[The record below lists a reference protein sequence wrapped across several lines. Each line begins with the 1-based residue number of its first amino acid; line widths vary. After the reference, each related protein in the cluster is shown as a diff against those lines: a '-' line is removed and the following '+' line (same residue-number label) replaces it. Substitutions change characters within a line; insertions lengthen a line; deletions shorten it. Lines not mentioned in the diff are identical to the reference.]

1 MRDAVVGNHYQ
12 VYIFG
17 NAQITAERLDII
29 VDLDLRIE
37 AVCLF
42 GQFVEFQLEHFVF
55 GDRSDIVTS
64 LCIPVKRV
72 GVCKIIVRDFQR
84 GLCRCQVKKA
94 VGRIGCYQFECF
106 DIGLFAS
113 SYLIGS
119 IRRSHLRSL
128 KPNKSCSYPT
138 TTGVLL

>member
-1 MRDAVVGNHYQ
+1 MCIRDSGNVAFTLQPTAFESADIWVVLESKLHGFVYVDCEVRDAVVGNHYQ

-72 GVCKIIVRDFQR
+72 
-84 GLCRCQVKKA
+84 L
-94 VGRIGCYQFECF
+94 
-106 DIGLFAS
+106 S
-113 SYLIGS
+113 LIH
-119 IRRSHLRSL
+119 I
-128 KPNKSCSYPT
+128 
-138 TTGVLL
+138 